1 MDRRAFDLSQFM
13 VRAAVLGS
21 SEPKETAMKAADVM
35 TAHVISV
42 APDDSILRCVR
53 LMLEYR
59 ISGLPVVD
67 AKGNLVGV
75 VTEGDFL
82 RRTEAGTER
91 KRPRWL
97 EFITGPGRLADE
109 YVRSHGRKVAEVMT
123 PDPITVDEDA
133 PVEDVVRLMEQ
144 RRIKR
149 LPVMRGNN
157 VVGIVSR
164 ANLLHA
170 LAAVGRDAAPAAKG
184 DFAIRARI
192 LSDLAKQPWAPRE
205 LIDVTVHD
213 GIAELWGVVTADHQ
227 REAAG
232 VVAENV
238 PGVREVKNH
247 IAWIEPNSGMVLY
260 QPEEDREPRSA
271 A

>member
-1 MDRRAFDLSQFM
+1 
-13 VRAAVLGS
+13 
-21 SEPKETAMKAADVM
+21 MKAADVM
-35 TAHVISV
+35 TTHVISV
-42 APDDSILRCVR
+42 APDESILKCVR

-59 ISGLPVVD
+59 ISGLPVID
-67 AKGNLVGV
+67 AKGSLVGI

-82 RRTEAGTER
+82 RRAEAGTER

-109 YVRSHGRKVAEVMT
+109 YVRSHGRKVSEVMT
-123 PDPITVDEDA
+123 PDPITVGQDT
-133 PVEDVVRLMEQ
+133 PVEEVVRLMEQ

-149 LPVMRGNN
+149 LPVVRAGN

-170 LAAVGRDAAPAAKG
+170 LASVGREAAPVLK
-184 DFAIRARI
+184 DDEAIRARV
-192 LSDLAKQPWAPRE
+192 LADLAKQPWAPRD
-205 LIDVTVHD
+205 LINVIVRK
-213 GIAELWGVVTADHQ
+213 GVVELWGVVTADHQ
-227 REAAG
+227 REAAA

-238 PGVREVKNH
+238 PGVKNVINH
-247 IAWIEPNSGMVLY
+247 IAWIEPTSGMVMY
-260 QPEEDREPRSA
+260 QPPEDQEPRSA

>member
-1 MDRRAFDLSQFM
+1 
-13 VRAAVLGS
+13 
-21 SEPKETAMKAADVM
+21 MKAADVM
-35 TAHVISV
+35 TTHVISV
-42 APDDSILRCVR
+42 APDESILKCVR

-59 ISGLPVVD
+59 ISGLPVID
-67 AKGNLVGV
+67 AKGSLVGI

-109 YVRSHGRKVAEVMT
+109 YVRSHGRKVSDVMT
-123 PDPITVDEDA
+123 PDPVTIAEDA
-133 PVEDVVRLMEQ
+133 PVEEVVRLMEQ

-149 LPVMRGNN
+149 LPVVRGTS

-170 LAAVGRDAAPAAKG
+170 LASVGRDAAPALK
-184 DFAIRARI
+184 DDQAIRARI
-192 LSDLAKQPWAPRE
+192 VGELAKQPWAPRN
-205 LIDVTVHD
+205 LIDVTVRD
-213 GIAELWGVVTADHQ
+213 GVVELWGVVTADHQ
-227 REAAG
+227 REAAA

-238 PGVREVKNH
+238 RGVKEVKNH
-247 IAWIEPNSGMVLY
+247 IAWIEPTSGMVLY
-260 QPEEDREPRSA
+260 QADEDREPKTA